1 VKLERRILPLLVVLL
16 TAIMTGCGTMSRS
29 LPARTAQEQLLISAA
44 ADRALARVDLAPVEG
59 KNVFVD
65 QTFLEAYDA
74 PYVVGKL
81 RNAVSFYGGRLV
93 KADENPDIIVEPRS
107 GGLSINETGFLL
119 GIPSIPIFFLGTGV
133 ETPELPF
140 FKFERQKG
148 IAKVSVFGY
157 KADNRQ
163 LLFSS
168 GVRMG
173 SSRATS
179 YWIFLIGPL
188 TFDNLPKLPKETSGY
203 VYTLEE
209 RPPPAD

>member
-1 VKLERRILPLLVVLL
+1 
-16 TAIMTGCGTMSRS
+16 MSKS
-29 LPARTAQEQLLISAA
+29 APARTAQEQLLISAA
-44 ADRALARVDLAPVEG
+44 ADRALSRVDLAPVEG

-65 QTFLEAYDA
+65 KTFLEAYDA
-74 PYVVGKL
+74 PYVMGKL
-81 RNAVSFYGGRLV
+81 RNAVSFYGGKLV

-107 GGLSINETGFLL
+107 GGLSINENGFLL
-119 GIPSIPIFFLGTGV
+119 GIPAIPLFFLGTGL
-133 ETPELPF
+133 ETPEVPF

-148 IAKVSVFGY
+148 VAKLSVFGY
-157 KADNRQ
+157 KADDRK

-203 VYTLEE
+203 VFTLEE
-209 RPPPAD
+209 HPPSEPAETPDQEAGGR